1 MNFGDGMANFT
12 LDLLADFAIFL
23 PNRLIVMAQDPPH
36 IPPLVGQAP
45 AFLDLMEQVSRVA
58 PLDRPVLVIGER
70 GTGKE
75 LIAARLHYLSRR
87 WDRPLLTL
95 NAAALPETLLDSEL
109 FGHETGAFTGAVR
122 QRRGRFELADG
133 GSLFLDEIASTSL
146 AVQERLLRVV
156 EYGAFE
162 RVGGSA
168 TVRVDV
174 RLIGATNVDLPS
186 EAAAGRFRQDL
197 LDRLA
202 FDVLTVP
209 PLRARPED
217 IPLLAEHF
225 GRAMAH
231 ELRWPAF
238 PGFGAGALD
247 ALLAHPWPGNV
258 RELKNVVERAV
269 YRAGSPGRAI
279 AKVDFDPFASPFRPV
294 PAQARPG
301 RTDRISGPRHRDDH
315 ATDPNAAATDFRQA
329 VAAFERRLLED
340 ALARHR
346 HNQRAT
352 AGALGL
358 TYDQLRHQL
367 RRHGLLPARR

>member
-1 MNFGDGMANFT
+1 MANPVP
-12 LDLLADFAIFL
+12 DL
-23 PNRLIVMAQDPPH
+23 
-36 IPPLVGQAP
+36 PPLIGQAP

-75 LIAARLHYLSRR
+75 LIAARLHYLSAR
-87 WDRPLLTL
+87 WDRPLLKL

-109 FGHETGAFTGAVR
+109 FGHEAGAFTGAMR

-168 TVRVDV
+168 TVQVDV
-174 RLIGATNVDLPS
+174 RLIGATNVDLPAA
-186 EAAAGRFRQDL
+186 AAAGRFRHDL

-217 IPLLAEHF
+217 VALLAEHF
-225 GRAMAH
+225 GRAMA
-231 ELRWPAF
+231 LDLGWPAF
-238 PGFGAGALD
+238 PGFGRDALE

-269 YRAGSPGRAI
+269 YRARSPRRPI
-279 AKVDFDPFASPFRPV
+279 VRIEFDPFNSPFRPV
-294 PAQARPG
+294 PAAASSRPAQEPAG
-301 RTDRISGPRHRDDH
+301 DPDLPLDAAVGPGPDG
-315 ATDPNAAATDFRQA
+315 AIDFRCA
-329 VAAFERRLLED
+329 VAAFERRLLEGT
-340 ALARHR
+340 LARSR
-346 HNQRAT
+346 HNQRTT
-352 AGALGL
+352 AARLNL

-367 RRHGLLPARR
+367 RKHGLLRGRL

>member
-1 MNFGDGMANFT
+1 MAIDAPE
-12 LDLLADFAIFL
+12 L
-23 PNRLIVMAQDPPH
+23 
-36 IPPLVGQAP
+36 PPLIGQAP
-45 AFLDLMEQVSRVA
+45 AFLDLMERVSRVA

-75 LIAARLHYLSRR
+75 LIAARLHYLSPR
-87 WDRPLLTL
+87 WDRPLVTL

-109 FGHETGAFTGAVR
+109 FGHEAGAFTGAVR

-162 RVGGSA
+162 RIGGSA
-168 TVRVDV
+168 TVQVDV

-209 PLRARPED
+209 PLRARRED

-231 ELRWPAF
+231 DLGWPSF
-238 PGFGAGALD
+238 PGFGAEALA
-247 ALLAHPWPGNV
+247 ALVAHPWPGNV

-269 YRAGSPGRAI
+269 YRAEAPGRRI
-279 AKVDFDPFASPFRPV
+279 TRVEFDPFDSPFRPTAPRTEAGHDDPV
-294 PAQARPG
+294 SGRRPAGAIGWSADARV
-301 RTDRISGPRHRDDH
+301 
-315 ATDPNAAATDFRQA
+315 DFRQA
-329 VAAFERRLLED
+329 VAAFERQLLEE

-352 AGALGL
+352 AAALGL
-358 TYDQLRHQL
+358 TYDQLRNQL
-367 RRHGLLPARR
+367 RKHGLLGGQRRAG

>member
-1 MNFGDGMANFT
+1 MATT
-12 LDLLADFAIFL
+12 LPEL
-23 PNRLIVMAQDPPH
+23 
-36 IPPLVGQAP
+36 PPLIGQAP

-75 LIAARLHYLSRR
+75 LIAARLHYLSPR
-87 WDRPLLTL
+87 WDRPLLKL

-109 FGHETGAFTGAVR
+109 FGHEAGAFTGAVR
-122 QRRGRFELADG
+122 QRRGRFELAHG

-146 AVQERLLRVV
+146 AVQERLLRVA

-168 TVRVDV
+168 TVQVDV
-174 RLIGATNVDLPS
+174 RLIGATNLDLPS

-209 PLRARPED
+209 PLAARRED

-231 ELRWPAF
+231 DLGWPAF
-238 PGFGAGALD
+238 PGFAADALD
-247 ALLAHPWPGNV
+247 ALMAHPWPGNV
-258 RELKNVVERAV
+258 RELRNVVERAV
-269 YRAGSPGRAI
+269 YRAGSPGRRI
-279 AKVDFDPFASPFRPV
+279 ARVQFDPFASPFRPASAHEPRGV
-294 PAQARPG
+294 DPVSNP
-301 RTDRISGPRHRDDH
+301 RIGDH
-315 ATDPNAAATDFRQA
+315 GAIKPKADGELDFREA

-352 AGALGL
+352 ANALGL
-358 TYDQLRHQL
+358 TYDQLRNQL
-367 RRHGLLPARR
+367 RKHGLLPARR